1 MFRETVKDTE
11 MSNNSRR
18 ALVLNN
24 KEQCLLVRLNY
35 VRRVFVSA
43 FVVELY

>member
-1 MFRETVKDTE
+1 MFRETVKDIE
-11 MSNNSRR
+11 MSNNSRH

-35 VRRVFVSA
+35 VRRVFSA